1 MYSRRWSVPAL
12 GLALVM
18 LLALGA
24 ACGDDES
31 PGSSTAAAATN
42 TNGSQAVGTIEPAI
56 GVTNPGSVSG
66 VPVAEPT
73 FAEPAVAS
81 AGFAPIS
88 SPGFSGPSV
97 STLSAGAS
105 QPAGIWVSG
114 AGRVAAQPDQ
124 AVVSIGVE
132 ARASTVA
139 QARADSARAMA
150 DVVAAIKARGVADQ
164 DIQTQH
170 FSISPQYTYVQR
182 TDSSGGRYS
191 EQVLVGYI
199 VSNRASVVVRDLE
212 QVGQVVDDAAEAGG
226 DLVRIQGISF
236 TIEDPT
242 ALHRQAREA
251 AVQDAM
257 AKAQQ
262 FAAVAGVTLG
272 RPVYIAETGAT
283 PIVRA
288 DQARAELSVAAA
300 APPTPI
306 SGGELTVQVTVQVVF
321 AIQ

>member
-1 MYSRRWSVPAL
+1 MYARRWSVLAV
-12 GLALVM
+12 GLLIAT
-18 LLALGA
+18 LLALGT
-24 ACGDDES
+24 ACGDDGES
-31 PGSSTAAAATN
+31 EGSTTAAMTGANGNQTVGASEPAMSGVAAAPDMAAASGELSGFGSS
-42 TNGSQAVGTIEPAI
+42 
-56 GVTNPGSVSG
+56 
-66 VPVAEPT
+66 
-73 FAEPAVAS
+73 
-81 AGFAPIS
+81 
-88 SPGFSGPSV
+88 GFSAPSV
-97 STLSAGAS
+97 STLSPGTS
-105 QPAGIWVSG
+105 QPVGIWVSG

-124 AVVSIGVE
+124 AVVSISVE

-139 QARADSARAMA
+139 QARADAARAMA
-150 DVVAAIKARGVADQ
+150 GVVDAIKARGVADR

-182 TDSSGGRYS
+182 TDSSGGRFS

-199 VSNRASVVVRDLE
+199 VSNRASVVVQDLDL
-212 QVGQVVDDAAEAGG
+212 VGQVVDDAADAGG

-242 ALHRQAREA
+242 SLHQQAREA
-251 AVQDAM
+251 AVQDAV
-257 AKAQQ
+257 AKAGQ

-283 PIVRA
+283 PIV
-288 DQARAELSVAAA
+288 QAEAAMKELSMAVAADA
-300 APPTPI
+300 LPTPI